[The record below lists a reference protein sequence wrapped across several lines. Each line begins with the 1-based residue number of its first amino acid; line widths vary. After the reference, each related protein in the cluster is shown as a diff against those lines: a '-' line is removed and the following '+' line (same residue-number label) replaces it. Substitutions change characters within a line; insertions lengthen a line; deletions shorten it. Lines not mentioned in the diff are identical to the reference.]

1 MLRWDEIIWMI
12 RGKKFW
18 FEIQGEIG
26 VKVKTM
32 VEGLEE
38 SERPIKEG
46 SIRKSV

>member
-1 MLRWDEIIWMI
+1 MDSREEVLVRNPGRNW
-12 RGKKFW
+12 RKF
-18 FEIQGEIG
+18 E
-26 VKVKTM
+26 TM

>member
-1 MLRWDEIIWMI
+1 MDSREEV
-12 RGKKFW
+12 W

-26 VKVKTM
+26 VKVKTL